1 MHFAYK
7 GFQIDATPSVVRGKY
22 SAQASISQE
31 GAGNVRAGLP
41 HLLPNMRTFDREND
55 AIAFALYWAITWI
68 DVNLL

>member
-1 MHFAYK
+1 MHFPYK

-22 SAQASISQE
+22 CAQATISQE
-31 GAGNVRAGLP
+31 GTGNVNADLP